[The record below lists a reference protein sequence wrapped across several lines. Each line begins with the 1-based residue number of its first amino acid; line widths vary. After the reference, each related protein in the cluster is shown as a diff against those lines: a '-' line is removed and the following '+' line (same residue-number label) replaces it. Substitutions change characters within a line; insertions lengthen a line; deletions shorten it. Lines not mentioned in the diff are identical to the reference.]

1 MCLKSVIR
9 STLWLDLLEAKFQD
23 VSLNLLSPV
32 KKRVR
37 ILQSLREFSMHGQ
50 TLLSV
55 EIKAIFAFAFSQKNN
70 S

>member
-50 TLLSV
+50 ILLSG